1 MIMTNFTLGASLLGG
16 IGAGLLILYIA
27 IIVLLIAAEW
37 KIYTKAGKPG
47 WAVIIPIYN
56 IIVLLEIVGK
66 PWWWIFL
73 LLIPIVNIIFLIWIV
88 NLLSLSFGKGTG
100 FTLGLLFLGI
110 IFYPILGFGSAEYV
124 GPAGKK
130 EEAPATEG

>member
-1 MIMTNFTLGASLLGG
+1 MIMTNSTLGASLLGG

-73 LLIPIVNIIFLIWIV
+73 FLIPFVNIIFMIWMI

-110 IFYPILGFGSAEYV
+110 IFYPILGFGSAQYV

>member
-1 MIMTNFTLGASLLGG
+1 MIMTNSTLGASLLGG

-47 WAVIIPIYN
+47 WAVIVPIYN

-73 LLIPIVNIIFLIWIV
+73 LLIPIVNIIFLIWMI

-110 IFYPILGFGSAEYV
+110 IFYPILGFGSAKYV